1 MFCFCES
8 NEKRLNSVRS
18 KFADVSIS
26 RLIEDRG
33 QVWSSTF
40 LQAIQS
46 TRDMGCIR
54 DIDLEK
60 VWNEVQKLK
69 TFFFLF
75 LFSTW

>member
-8 NEKRLNSVRS
+8 NEKRLNRARS
-18 KFADVSIS
+18 KFADASIS

-33 QVWSSTF
+33 RSEYSSTF

-46 TRDMGCIR
+46 TKDMRCIR

-60 VWNEVQKLK
+60 VWNEVQKFK
-69 TFFFLF
+69 TLF
-75 LFSTW
+75 